1 MTLAYKNIANG
12 LDVSKDVQTELHDL
26 ANKYPYCSALQIL
39 NFAQNKN
46 ATKTEQQLFSLHKG
60 NAFLNSRTVAL
71 RSTSEPVHQQEIET
85 EDVVIQEIV
94 SEEVKIALPEVDLP
108 VFEPASAQDFF
119 ASQKVTVSQ
128 EEVQE
133 YVIEQKKKNE
143 AVSEDADANIMVT
156 RSFNEWLSYFQQQK
170 DKQEREDKDKDKLR
184 GMWQRAKL
192 TAAAEEDNETVPEA
206 VFDKAMSSISQKDD
220 NVSEGLAKVLELQG
234 KYDRAIEIYRKLSLI
249 NPEKSAYFAAQIQ
262 QLKNKN

>member
-1 MTLAYKNIANG
+1 MTLSYKNIANG
-12 LDVSKDVQTELHDL
+12 LEISKEVQTELHDL
-26 ANKYPYCSALQIL
+26 AQKYPYCSALQVL
-39 NFAQNKN
+39 DFAQNKN
-46 ATKTEQQLFSLHKG
+46 ASKTEQQLFSLHKG

-71 RSTSEPVHQQEIET
+71 NNTVTISHQKEIIEDIATEPKNLDTAET
-85 EDVVIQEIV
+85 
-94 SEEVKIALPEVDLP
+94 KVDIPL
-108 VFEPASAQDFF
+108 FEPASAQDFF
-119 ASQKVTVSQ
+119 ASQKVTVSV

-133 YVIEQKKKNE
+133 YVVAQKQKVE
-143 AVSEDADANIMVT
+143 GSAVDADANIMVT
-156 RSFNEWLSYFQQQK
+156 RSFNEWLQYFQQQK

-192 TAAAEEDNETVPEA
+192 AEAAEEDNETVPEA

>member
-1 MTLAYKNIANG
+1 MTLSYKNIANG
-12 LDVSKDVQTELHDL
+12 LDVSKEVQTELHDL
-26 ANKYPYCSALQIL
+26 AVKYPYCSALQVL
-39 NFAQNKN
+39 DFAQHKS

-71 RSTSEPVHQQEIET
+71 NGTSIISNHEEIT
-85 EDVVIQEIV
+85 EDIA
-94 SEEVKIALPEVDLP
+94 SEEVKIEVVETKVDIP
-108 VFEPASAQDFF
+108 IFEPASAQDFF

-128 EEVQE
+128 EEVHE
-133 YVIEQKKKNE
+133 YVIAQKQKLE
-143 AVSEDADANIMVT
+143 AVAEDADANIMVT
-156 RSFNEWLSYFQQQK
+156 RSFNEWLQYFQQQK

-192 TAAAEEDNETVPEA
+192 AEAAEEDNETVPEA